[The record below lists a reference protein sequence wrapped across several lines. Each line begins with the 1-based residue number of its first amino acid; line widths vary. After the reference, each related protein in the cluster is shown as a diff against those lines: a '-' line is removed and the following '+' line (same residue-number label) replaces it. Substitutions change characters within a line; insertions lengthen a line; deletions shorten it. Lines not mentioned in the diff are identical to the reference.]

1 MKNYNVSKTST
12 LTLDEKL
19 EMIEE
24 YTLHDL
30 ENILEDIKSFPEEY
44 EKQVEI
50 AVYNKL
56 FEYGVT
62 SI

>member
-1 MKNYNVSKTST
+1 MIRNDLSQSSF
-12 LTLDEKL
+12 LTLEEKL
-19 EMIEE
+19 EIIEE
-24 YTLHDL
+24 YELCDL
-30 ENILEDIKSFPEEY
+30 ENLLDDIKSFPEEY

-56 FEYGVT
+56 FEYGIT